1 MTVHSSTKPQ
11 NVQEYNYASIING
24 TKNLKSKFSPKTSKL
39 GILYLWDWFNRTLLK

>member
-11 NVQEYNYASIING
+11 NVQESKKYNYASFING

-39 GILYLWDWFNRTLLK
+39 GILYL